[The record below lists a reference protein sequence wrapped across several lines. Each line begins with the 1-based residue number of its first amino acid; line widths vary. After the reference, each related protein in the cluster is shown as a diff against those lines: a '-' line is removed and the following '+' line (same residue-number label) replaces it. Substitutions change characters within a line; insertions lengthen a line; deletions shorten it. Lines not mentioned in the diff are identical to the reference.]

1 MMEFTAEMIAG
12 FLGGDIVGDK
22 TVKVHTVSSIEEGK
36 AGSMAYLVNPKY
48 EPFLYTTEASIVL
61 VDRSFTPQREV
72 KPTLVKVDDAGAAVL
87 RLLEMYNAAR
97 PQKKGVSER
106 ASISPE
112 ASLGEGC
119 YVGDFAVIEAG
130 ARIGDGC
137 RIYPQVYVG
146 DGVEIGQGTTL
157 YPGVKIY
164 EGCRIGS
171 RCILHAG
178 AVIGADGFRFAP
190 NAEGGFDK
198 IPQLGNVII
207 EDDVEIGANT
217 CIDRAKTDSTII
229 RRGVKLDN
237 LIQVGHNVQ
246 IGEHTVSSAQM
257 GIAGSSKIGRNCFPR
272 GAGRHRGPRHHRR
285 PREDRLA
292 ERRRQERARRRSP
305 HGHAGAAGH
314 QVPPRERRLPQPPR
328 VAAAALRAGKGG
340 QPTDRKISMKRTLAF
355 AASLLL
361 LGACSSDGYTI
372 RGKIAGLDNPYVY
385 LLRYTGE
392 VEVIDSAKVTKGDFC
407 LQRQGRTA
415 RGGLPEHRQATALR
429 PFLPGKRPYQRR
441 RRTLR
446 TGRHRRTGHAVERHP
461 AGVRRK
467 DRRPGRGVRQGR
479 QRHAARQ
486 PAQGVLQADVR
497 RRGDEPRQYLRR
509 DHVPE
514 QRLRLPFARGGD
526 GADRALPPPSGSSAA
541 N

>member
-22 TVKVHTVSSIEEGK
+22 MVKVHTVSSIEEGK

-112 ASLGEGC
+112 
-119 YVGDFAVIEAG
+119 
-130 ARIGDGC
+130 
-137 RIYPQVYVG
+137 

-178 AVIGADGFRFAP
+178 AVIGADGFGFAP

-257 GIAGSSKIGRNCFPR
+257 GIAGSSKIGRNCFL
-272 GAGRHRGPRHHRR
+272 AGQVGIADHVTIG
-285 PREDRLA
+285 DRVKIGS
-292 ERRRQERARRRSP
+292 QS
-305 HGHAGAAGH
+305 GVDKN
-314 QVPPRERRLPQPPR
+314 VP
-328 VAAAALRAGKGG
+328 
-340 QPTDRKISMKRTLAF
+340 D
-355 AASLLL
+355 
-361 LGACSSDGYTI
+361 
-372 RGKIAGLDNPYVY
+372 
-385 LLRYTGE
+385 GE
-392 VEVIDSAKVTKGDFC
+392 VRMGTPALPGIKFHRANAVF
-407 LQRQGRTA
+407 RN
-415 RGGLPEHRQATALR
+415 LPE
-429 PFLPGKRPYQRR
+429 
-441 RRTLR
+441 
-446 TGRHRRTGHAVERHP
+446 
-461 AGVRRK
+461 
-467 DRRPGRGVRQGR
+467 
-479 QRHAARQ
+479 
-486 PAQGVLQADVR
+486 LQ
-497 RRGDEPRQYLRR
+497 
-509 DHVPE
+509 
-514 QRLRLPFARGGD
+514 QRLS
-526 GADRALPPPSGSSAA
+526 ALEKEV
-541 N
+541 NQLIEK